1 MAGFIADN
9 VSIHPQAEIAEDV
22 EIGPFS
28 VVGAGLASAAAL
40 GWKTTSRSWAGSR
53 SASSTTSTPAW

>member
-28 VVGAGLASAAAL
+28 VVGPGAGSAAAP
-40 GWKTTSRSWAGSR
+40 GWKTTSRSWA
-53 SASSTTSTPAW
+53 A